1 MTPGQHPNPREQG
14 INPNQ
19 PSNQGENLE
28 KGTTATPDQSTQY
41 EPSAELAKLLLSP
54 EASER
59 IRLKLESL
67 LFEAE
72 LRDLLIK
79 ILEEKLKSPKISNE
93 IREHLKNDLAQ
104 LGPDITELEL
114 GTMIRIAFKYIQLSE
129 LSETNN
135 IQHIQ
140 LSKTD
145 KDDLA
150 QLVVKIAD
158 RYKAFVSTITRF
170 TQFPYEMNK
179 KVLNL
184 HILNLVGSIVNVNRN
199 SNDPIFRGRKQISP
213 LLDSLKNALLSAL
226 YEAACTLL
234 DRAAEAGH
242 QELIGAIS
250 SLLEMAKELRPDE
263 QKTILQ
269 YIKRYL

>member
-1 MTPGQHPNPREQG
+1 MATGPFRNPGEGGRTPG
-14 INPNQ
+14 Q
-19 PSNQGENLE
+19 PSNQGGDLGRSEITSGQPPQGE
-28 KGTTATPDQSTQY
+28 RG
-41 EPSAELAKLLLSP
+41 AELMKLLQSP

-59 IRLKLESL
+59 LGLGVILLLLK
-67 LFEAE
+67 AE
-72 LRDLLIK
+72 LRDRLIE
-79 ILEEKLKSPKISNE
+79 ILQEKLKSPKISHE

-114 GTMIRIAFKYIQLSE
+114 ELGTMIRIAFKYIQPSE
-129 LSETNN
+129 
-135 IQHIQ
+135 
-140 LSKTD
+140 TD